1 MIDFRK
7 LRLCIWANLRSIIIS
22 KNFGLSVVL
31 MFVILFAEV
40 ASDAFTTPWR
50 QMDQTGYGDAY
61 FFNIS
66 IHFGYYIYAAPLLCA
81 FAASWLFCDDADT
94 GYYRSRLMK
103 SGKREYQ
110 YGLFLGT
117 TLGGGLAL
125 MIGILLFATS
135 LAVIYPPYY
144 PATGM
149 AVMNAWIP
157 VLQGP
162 IGNWNYMICNALL
175 AFIFGMIW
183 SGIGLIFS
191 VLSHNRYISYL
202 SPFIIC
208 LSLVLVMPV
217 ELQPL
222 EMLVQMNWNG
232 FTFPEILV
240 YQSILYIGVMVLF
253 IVAFERRVIRERY

>member
-1 MIDFRK
+1 MIDIKK
-7 LRLCIWANLRSIIIS
+7 LHLCIWTNLRSIIRS
-22 KNFGLSVVL
+22 KNFAFSVAL
-31 MFVILFAEV
+31 MFGILFAEV

-81 FAASWLFCDDADT
+81 FAASWLFCDDTDT

-117 TLGGGLAL
+117 TFGGGLAL
-125 MIGILLFATS
+125 MIGVLLFVAS

-149 AVMNAWIP
+149 ATMNAWISM
-157 VLQGP
+157 LQGP
-162 IGNWNYMICNALL
+162 MGNWSYMICNAIL
-175 AFIFGMIW
+175 AFIFGMVW

-191 VLSHNRYISYL
+191 VLSHNRYVSYL

-208 LSLVLVMPV
+208 FSLVLVMPV

-222 EMLVQMNWNG
+222 EMLVQMNWST
-232 FTFPEILV
+232 FTFRDILI
-240 YQSILYIGVMVLF
+240 YQSVLYISTMMLF
-253 IVAFERRVIRERY
+253 IITFNRRVISEKH